1 MRTLTRLFFVSACL
15 AAAAVAALTQT
26 QTQTTPARQDEQKVV
41 VNAGEVLFDVVVRD
55 KRGRVVKDLG
65 ASDFE
70 VYEDGVAQQLNSF
83 RLVTRGVV
91 ESAAPADA
99 PAQNAPK
106 SQPATAVSPES
117 TADEETGLTAVAI
130 VFDRLTPDGRAR
142 SRAAALG
149 YLEEMRKDGL
159 VGVFLTDLSLVV
171 LQPYT
176 DDMQLA
182 RKAVENAGAS
192 NPSMYAS
199 NNQRARAVRGRVV
212 DLINRTGSTDAS
224 PEGIQQRGLSEIEKK
239 MLAMELWNLER
250 WEEIQ
255 RDQQGAATTNGLLAV
270 AASLGRLPGRKAI
283 ILFSEGLI
291 IPPSALEPFRAIV
304 NAANKNNVSVYSV
317 DAAGLRAESKA
328 EETRKEIESRAALR
342 MTQEAYNIESSTP
355 MMKGLERNEDLLRLN
370 PESGLGQLA
379 DQTGG
384 FLISDT
390 NDLKG
395 RLQKVDEDLHTYY
408 ALSYTPKNQNNDGS
422 YRKLE
427 VKLGRPGLSVQSR
440 KGYFAIGGAYS
451 SPVLSYEVPALAALD
466 ATRGASR
473 SDSFPFR
480 AAAFSFPE
488 AGRAGLA
495 PVVVEAPLAD
505 FSLQPDDVKKTYS
518 TDFSIVVLLKN
529 ESGQVVE
536 KLSNQYRLS
545 GPVEKMAEAKRGRV
559 LFYREAE
566 LAPGS
571 YRFEAVAYDRP
582 TNRASV
588 RTGTLEVPADD
599 EGKLRLSSVLV
610 VGSAEKAATDAKAG
624 NPFQVGELLLYPNTG
639 EAVRKEAG
647 RQLPFFF
654 TVYTPQGT
662 VVTPKLV
669 IELRQSGKTLASIP
683 AQLGAPDAQGRI
695 QYVAGI
701 PLESIPP
708 GAYELKVTV
717 EDGKTSVSRSTVFSV
732 EK

>member
-1 MRTLTRLFFVSACL
+1 MRTLVRLLFISACV

-26 QTQTTPARQDEQKVV
+26 QTTPAQRDEQKVV

-55 KRGRVVKDLG
+55 RRGRVVKDLT

-83 RLVTRGVV
+83 RLVARGG
-91 ESAAPADA
+91 ERAAPATDDSA
-99 PAQNAPK
+99 SVAPK
-106 SQPATAVSPES
+106 SQPAAAVNLN
-117 TADEETGLTAVAI
+117 TTVDEDAGLTAIAI

-142 SRAAALG
+142 SRNAALG
-149 YLEEMRKDGL
+149 YVEEMRRDGL

-182 RKAVENAGAS
+182 RKAIENAGAA

-199 NNQRARAVRGRVV
+199 NNRRARAVRGRLV
-212 DLINRTGSTDAS
+212 DLTQRTGGQDVSG
-224 PEGIQQRGLSEIEKK
+224 EGLQQRGLSEIEMK

-250 WEEIQ
+250 WEEVQ
-255 RDQQGAATTNGLLAV
+255 RDQQGAATTNGILAV
-270 AASLGRLPGRKAI
+270 ATSLGRLPGRKAI

-304 NAANKNNVSVYSV
+304 NAANRNNVSVYSV

-342 MTQEAYNIESSTP
+342 MTQEAYNLESSTP
-355 MMKGLERNEDLLRLN
+355 MTKGLERNEDLLRLN

-408 ALSYTPKNQNNDGS
+408 ALSYTPKNQTNDGG
-422 YRKLE
+422 YRKLD
-427 VKLGRPGLSVQSR
+427 VKVKRAGLSVQSR
-440 KGYFAIGGAYS
+440 KGYFAINGAYA

-466 ATRGASR
+466 GAGKP
-473 SDSFPFR
+473 DAFPIR

-495 PVVVEAPLAD
+495 PVVVEAPLSG
-505 FSLQPDDVKKTYS
+505 FSLQADAAKKTYG
-518 TDFSIVVLLKN
+518 TDFSIVVLVKD
-529 ESGQVVE
+529 ESGRVVE

-545 GPVEKMAEAKRGRV
+545 GPVEKMDEAKRGRV

-566 LAPGS
+566 LSPGS

-582 TNRASV
+582 TGRASV
-588 RTGTLEVPADD
+588 RTGTLEVPAD
-599 EGKLRLSSVLV
+599 EEAKMRLSSVVV
-610 VGSAEKAATDAKAG
+610 VGSAEKAAGEAKAG

-639 EAVRKEAG
+639 EVVRKESG

-662 VVTPKLV
+662 TSAPKLTM
-669 IELRQSGKTLASIP
+669 ELRQSGKTLASIP
-683 AQLGAPDAQGRI
+683 AQLSAPDAQGRI
-695 QYVAGI
+695 QYVAGL
-701 PLESIPP
+701 PLDNIPP

-717 EDGKTSVSRSTVFSV
+717 DDGKSSVSRSAVFSV

>member
-1 MRTLTRLFFVSACL
+1 MRKLARLLFVSACV
-15 AAAAVAALTQT
+15 AAAAVVTLTQT
-26 QTQTTPARQDEQKVV
+26 PPAQRDEQKVV

-83 RLVTRGVV
+83 RLVTRGGGGVATPAPN
-91 ESAAPADA
+91 ESA
-99 PAQNAPK
+99 QGTPK
-106 SQPATAVSPES
+106 SQPAPAVNPKS
-117 TADEETGLTAVAI
+117 TVDEETGLTAVAI

-142 SRAAALG
+142 SRNAALS
-149 YLEEMRKDGL
+149 YVDEMQKDGL

-176 DDMQLA
+176 DDLQQA

-199 NNQRARAVRGRVV
+199 NNKRAREVRGSLVG
-212 DLINRTGSTDAS
+212 LIQRTKGQGSLDG
-224 PEGIQQRGLSEIEKK
+224 GIQERGFAEMEMKSLE
-239 MLAMELWNLER
+239 MELWNLER
-250 WEEIQ
+250 WEEVQ

-270 AASLGRLPGRKAI
+270 AASLGKLPGRKAI

-342 MTQEAYNIESSTP
+342 MTQEAYNLESSTP

-408 ALSYTPKNQNNDGS
+408 ALSYTPKNQTSDGS

-427 VKLGRPGLSVQSR
+427 VKLKRPGLSVQSR
-440 KGYFAIGGAYS
+440 KGYFAINGAYA
-451 SPVLSYEVPALAALD
+451 SPVLSYEVPALAALNS
-466 ATRGASR
+466 ASKP
-473 SDSFPFR
+473 DSFPIR

-505 FSLQPDDVKKTYS
+505 FSLQADDVKKTYG

-545 GPVEKMAEAKRGRV
+545 GPVEKMDEAKRGRV

-599 EGKLRLSSVLV
+599 EGRLRLSSVLV
-610 VGSAEKAATDAKAG
+610 VGSAEKAAADARAG

-647 RQLPFFF
+647 KQLPFFF
-654 TVYTPQGT
+654 TVYTPQGAT
-662 VVTPKLV
+662 PAPKLV

-683 AQLGAPDAQGRI
+683 AQLNAPDAQGRI
-695 QYVAGI
+695 QYVAGL

-717 EDGKTSVSRSTVFSV
+717 EDGKTSVSRSATFSV

>member
-1 MRTLTRLFFVSACL
+1 MRTLARLSFVSACV

-26 QTQTTPARQDEQKVV
+26 PPAHQDEQKVV

-83 RLVTRGVV
+83 RLVTRGGGGGVATPASND
-91 ESAAPADA
+91 SASTPKNQPAPAV
-99 PAQNAPK
+99 NPK
-106 SQPATAVSPES
+106 SMV
-117 TADEETGLTAVAI
+117 DGDTGLTAVAI

-142 SRAAALG
+142 ARSAALS
-149 YLEEMRKDGL
+149 YVDEMQKDGL
-159 VGVFLTDLSLVV
+159 VGIFLTDLSLVV

-176 DDMQLA
+176 DDMQQA
-182 RKAVENAGAS
+182 RKAIENAGAS

-199 NNQRARAVRGRVV
+199 NNKRAREVRGSLVG
-212 DLINRTGSTDAS
+212 LIQRTKGQGSLDGGLQ
-224 PEGIQQRGLSEIEKK
+224 ERGFAEMEMKALE
-239 MLAMELWNLER
+239 MELWSLER
-250 WEEIQ
+250 WEEVQ

-317 DAAGLRAESKA
+317 DAAGLRAESKT
-328 EETRKEIESRAALR
+328 EETRREIESRAALR
-342 MTQEAYNIESSTP
+342 MTQESYNLESSTP

-427 VKLGRPGLSVQSR
+427 VKLKRPGLSVQSR
-440 KGYFAIGGAYS
+440 KGYFAINGAYA
-451 SPVLSYEVPALAALD
+451 SPVLSYEVPALAALG
-466 ATRGASR
+466 GAGR
-473 SDSFPFR
+473 PDSFPFR

-488 AGRAGLA
+488 TGRAGLA
-495 PVVVEAPLAD
+495 PVVVEAPLSD
-505 FSLQPDDVKKTYS
+505 FSLQADDVKKTYS
-518 TDFSIVVLLKN
+518 TDFSIVVLVKN

-545 GPVEKMAEAKRGRV
+545 GPVEKMEEVKRGRV

-599 EGKLRLSSVLV
+599 EGKLRLSSVLI
-610 VGSAEKAATDAKAG
+610 VGSAEKAVGEAKAG

-647 RQLPFFF
+647 KQLPFFF

-662 VVTPKLV
+662 TSAPKLV
-669 IELRQSGKTLASIP
+669 VELRQSGKTLASIP

-695 QYVAGI
+695 QYVAGL

-708 GAYELKVTV
+708 GAYELRVTV
-717 EDGKTSVSRSTVFSV
+717 EDGKTSVSRSTTFSV

>member
-1 MRTLTRLFFVSACL
+1 MRKLVRLIFVSACV
-15 AAAAVAALTQT
+15 AGAAAVTLT
-26 QTQTTPARQDEQKVV
+26 QTQTTPARQEEQKVV

-55 KRGRVVKDLG
+55 KRGRVVKDLD

-83 RLVTRGVV
+83 RLVTRGG
-91 ESAAPADA
+91 EAAAPASDA
-99 PAQNAPK
+99 AAQSAPK
-106 SQPATAVSPES
+106 SQPAPTPDPKA
-117 TADEETGLTAVAI
+117 AAGGGDTGLTAVAI

-142 SRAAALG
+142 SRAAALS
-149 YLEEMRKDGL
+149 YVDEMRRDAL

-176 DDMQLA
+176 DDILQA
-182 RKAVENAGAS
+182 KKAIENAGAS

-199 NNQRARAVRGRVV
+199 NNQRARAVRGRIVE
-212 DLINRTGSTDAS
+212 LIQRTNKLGSLDGGVQA
-224 PEGIQQRGLSEIEKK
+224 RGSAEMEKQL
-239 MLAMELWNLER
+239 LALELWDLER
-250 WEEIQ
+250 WEEVQ

-270 AASLGRLPGRKAI
+270 ASSLGRLPGRKAI

-291 IPPSALEPFRAIV
+291 IPPSALEPFRAVV

-342 MTQEAYNIESSTP
+342 MTQEAYNLESNTS
-355 MMKGLERNEDLLRLN
+355 MLKGMERNEDLLRLN

-384 FLISDT
+384 FIISDT

-395 RLQKVDEDLHTYY
+395 RLQRVDEDLHTYY
-408 ALSYTPKNQNNDGS
+408 ALSYTPKNRANDGG
-422 YRKLE
+422 YRRIE
-427 VKLGRPGLSVQSR
+427 VRLKRPGLSVQSR
-440 KGYFAIGGAYS
+440 KGYFAISGAYA
-451 SPVLSYEVPALAALD
+451 SPVLAYEVPALAALD

-473 SDSFPFR
+473 PDAFPLR

-495 PVVVEAPLAD
+495 PVVVEAPLSD
-505 FSLQPDDVKKTYS
+505 FTLETDAAKKTYG
-518 TDFSIVVLLKN
+518 TDFSIVVLIKD
-529 ESGQVVE
+529 EAGRVVE
-536 KLSNQYRLS
+536 KLSNQYRLG
-545 GPVEKMAEAKRGRV
+545 GPVEKADEAKRGRV

-566 LAPGS
+566 LLPGS
-571 YRFEAVAYDRP
+571 YRFEAVAFDRP

-588 RTGTLEVPADD
+588 RTGALEVPADD
-599 EGKLRLSSVLV
+599 ETRMRLSSVVV
-610 VGSAEKAATDAKAG
+610 VGSAEKAAADAKAG
-624 NPFQVGELLLYPNTG
+624 NPFQVGELLLYPNAG
-639 EAVRKEAG
+639 EAVRKEPG
-647 RQLPFFF
+647 KQLTFFF
-654 TVYTPQGT
+654 TAYTPQGT
-662 VVTPKLV
+662 TSAPKLV
-669 IELRQSGKTLASIP
+669 IELRQSGQTLASIP
-683 AQLGAPDAQGRI
+683 AQLNAPDAQGRI
-695 QYVAGI
+695 QYVAGL

-708 GAYELKVTV
+708 GAYELRVTV
-717 EDGKTSVSRSTVFSV
+717 DDGKTSASRTAAFSV